1 MAEEKGF
8 FGRLFEKIGDAFEW
22 LAHIFDAAEKAWDK
36 VDEPLQKAL
45 ITATSVVNIIS
56 TNLNAAPE
64 LIMSLI
70 NKAFPDLSEEELK
83 KAITEVNKVLN
94 ISSGIEDQSLPIL
107 ITNLQKYLLTV
118 TDSKLID
125 GVLSSTAQLMT
136 VALSHETPSQAKV
149 AMLVE
154 YVYQKFVKK

>member
-36 VDEPLQKAL
+36 VDEPLKKAL
-45 ITATSVVNIIS
+45 ITASSIVNIIS

-64 LIMSLI
+64 FIMSLI
-70 NKAFPDLSEEELK
+70 NKAFPDLSEQDLK
-83 KAITEVNKVLN
+83 KALDQVNKVLN
-94 ISSGIEDQSLPIL
+94 ISSQVEDENLTTVIS
-107 ITNLQKYLLTV
+107 NLQKYLQTV
-118 TDSKLID
+118 TDSKLLD
-125 GVLSSTAQLMT
+125 GVLSSVAQLMT
-136 VALSHETPSQAKV
+136 VALSDETPSQAKI

>member
-22 LAHIFDAAEKAWDK
+22 LVHIFDAAEKAWDK
-36 VDEPLQKAL
+36 VDAPLQKAL
-45 ITATSVVNIIS
+45 ITATSVVNIIR
-56 TNLNAAPE
+56 TNLDVAPE
-64 LIMSLI
+64 VVMSLI
-70 NKAFPDLSEEELK
+70 NKSFPDLSEEELK
-83 KAITEVNKVLN
+83 KAINEVNKVLN
-94 ISSGIEDQSLPIL
+94 ISSSIEDANLATL
-107 ITNLQKYLLTV
+107 ISNLQKYLKTV

-125 GVLSSTAQLMT
+125 GVLSSVAQLMT